1 LEADDPSRSN
11 EVRNFMDKS
20 YIGVIGS
27 GDRVTPEVLQAAEEV
42 GELIAKAGGILVCG
56 GRMGVMEAA
65 CRGAKRGNGLTVGI
79 LPGNTREGSN
89 AYLDVAIPTGLGFAL
104 RNFITVRSSDAI
116 IMLHGEVGTLSEAVL
131 AYQHGKPLV
140 ALASTGGWANRL
152 QTAALEDGAYLDGRH
167 LMKITYVQTPEEAV
181 EAAFALVGTVSAP
194 SKI

>member
-1 LEADDPSRSN
+1 LEADYPSYPD
-11 EVRNFMDKS
+11 ELRNIMVKP
-20 YIGVIGS
+20 YIGIIGS
-27 GDRVTPEVLQAAEEV
+27 GDNVTPEVLQAAEAV

-65 CRGAKRGNGLTVGI
+65 CRGAKRGNGLTVGF

-89 AYLDVAIPTGLGFAL
+89 AYVDVAIPTGLGYAL
-104 RNFITVRSSDAI
+104 RNFITVRASDAI

-152 QTAALEDGAYLDGRH
+152 QTAALEDGAYLDERR

-181 EAAFALVGTVSAP
+181 KAAFARVGTVSTP
-194 SKI
+194 PKI

>member
-1 LEADDPSRSN
+1 
-11 EVRNFMDKS
+11 MDKP

-27 GDRVTPEVLQAAEEV
+27 GDKVTAQVLALAEAV
-42 GELIAKAGGILVCG
+42 GELIAKTGGILVCG

-65 CRGAKRGNGLTVGI
+65 CRGAKRGGGITVGI

-89 AYLDVAIPTGLGFAL
+89 EYLDVGIPTGLGFAL

-140 ALASTGGWANRL
+140 ALTSTGGWAHRL
-152 QTAALEDGAYLDGRH
+152 QTVALEDGSYLDERR
-167 LMKITYVQTPEEAV
+167 LMKITYAQTPEEAV
-181 EAAFALVGTVSAP
+181 KAALALVGTVP
-194 SKI
+194 VPGKI

>member
-1 LEADDPSRSN
+1 MAKP
-11 EVRNFMDKS
+11 

-27 GDRVTPEVLQAAEEV
+27 GDKVTPQVLELAEVV
-42 GELIAKAGGILVCG
+42 GELIAKTGGILVCG

-65 CRGAKRGNGLTVGI
+65 CRGAKRGGGMTVGI

-89 AYLDVAIPTGLGFAL
+89 EYLDVAIPTGLGFAL

-140 ALASTGGWANRL
+140 ALASTGGWAHRL
-152 QTAALEDGAYLDGRH
+152 QTVALEDGSYLDERR
-167 LMKITYVQTPEEAV
+167 LMKITYAQTPEEAV
-181 EAAFALVGTVSAP
+181 KAAFAMVGTVPVPA
-194 SKI
+194 KI

>member
-1 LEADDPSRSN
+1 MM
-11 EVRNFMDKS
+11 VKS

-27 GDRVTPEVLQAAEEV
+27 GDKVTPEILQAAEAV
-42 GELIAKAGGILVCG
+42 GELIAKQGGILVCG

-65 CRGAKRGNGLTVGI
+65 CRGAKRENGLTVGI
-79 LPGNTREGSN
+79 LPGNTREDSN
-89 AYLDVAIPTGLGFAL
+89 AYVDVAIPTGLGYAL

-152 QTAALEDGAYLDGRH
+152 QTAALEDGAYLDERH
-167 LMKITYVQTPEEAV
+167 LMKISYVQTPEEAV
-181 EAAFALVGTVSAP
+181 KTAFALVGSVSAP